1 MCGTAMRRIG
11 IAASLITALCRGGY
25 AAKDK
30 QATEAPDAVAQT
42 LSQQTG
48 GQDHPPPVLQRRNPR
63 YEIATSDVI
72 SLDFPL
78 TPEFNQTV
86 TVQPDGFIALHGVG
100 DLHAAGLTVP
110 ELTAKLREAY
120 SKTLH
125 DPVINV
131 DLKDFQKPY
140 FVAFGEVG
148 KPGQYDLRGDITVAQ
163 ALAIAGGFVASSK
176 HSQVLLFRR
185 VNADWAEVKKVD
197 MKHMIRAG
205 NLSEDLHLQPGDILF
220 VPKNA
225 VSKVKPF
232 IPFINIP
239 LNPGTL

>member
-1 MCGTAMRRIG
+1 MRGTTVRRIG
-11 IAASLITALCRGGY
+11 IAVSLITAFCRGY
-25 AAKDK
+25 AAKDR
-30 QATEAPDAVAQT
+30 QATAAPSAVMQT
-42 LSQQTG
+42 PTQQTVD
-48 GQDHPPPVLQRRNPR
+48 QSHPPALQRRNPR
-63 YEIATSDVI
+63 YQIATSDVI
-72 SLDFPL
+72 VLDFPL
-78 TPEFNQTV
+78 TPEFNQTL

-100 DLHAAGLTVP
+100 DMHVAGLTIP
-110 ELTAKLREAY
+110 ELTEKLREAY

-163 ALAIAGGFVASSK
+163 AVAMAGGFVPSAK

-185 VNADWAEVKKVD
+185 VNAEWAEVKKLD
-197 MKHMIRAG
+197 MKRMLSAG
-205 NLSEDLHLQPGDILF
+205 NLSEDLHLQPGDIVF

-225 VSKVKPF
+225 ISKVKPF
-232 IPFINIP
+232 VPFMNLPITP
-239 LNPGTL
+239 WTW

>member
-1 MCGTAMRRIG
+1 MRGVTVRIG
-11 IAASLITALCRGGY
+11 VALALMAACCRGYPARDG
-25 AAKDK
+25 
-30 QATEAPDAVAQT
+30 QATAPPSPVIQT
-42 LSQQTG
+42 PSQKTG
-48 GQDHPPPVLQRRNPR
+48 DENHPPVLQRRNPR
-63 YEIATSDVI
+63 YQIATSDVI
-72 SLDFPL
+72 VLDFPL

-86 TVQPDGFIALHGVG
+86 TVQPDGFVALHGVG
-100 DLHAAGLTVP
+100 DMHVAGLTIP
-110 ELTAKLREAY
+110 ELTEKLREAY
-120 SKTLH
+120 SKILH

-163 ALAIAGGFVASSK
+163 AVAMAGGFVPSAK

-185 VNADWAEVKKVD
+185 VNAEWAEVKKLD
-197 MKHMIRAG
+197 MKHMLSAG
-205 NLSEDLHLQPGDILF
+205 NLSEDLHLQPGDMLF

-232 IPFINIP
+232 IPWVSLP
-239 LNPGTL
+239 LTPWTW